1 MAQLG
6 IKSEEYKKTIR
17 NAQRNFEDI
26 CMTILYSDN
35 QKEVALAYDLF
46 FNSFK
51 DSIIKASKTILLSCV
66 EDVIFKILE
75 SSAES
80 AEDMTGDKYSPYSRL
95 VALAKRQETINKN
108 DKQLYLMYRK
118 QLAGVYQISNLS
130 KMLMFANISSDDD
143 LDLKNKY
150 LRNAF
155 HKNYI
160 K

>member
-6 IKSEEYKKTIR
+6 IVNKEYKKTIR
-17 NAQRNFEDI
+17 NAQHNFEDI

-35 QKEVALAYDLF
+35 QKEVALAYDLL

-51 DSIIKASKTILLSCV
+51 DSIIKTSNVILLSCI

-75 SSAES
+75 STAES
-80 AEDMTGDKYSPYSRL
+80 TEDVTGNKYSPYSRL
-95 VALAKRQETINKN
+95 VALAKKQEAINKN
-108 DKQLYLMYRK
+108 DIRLRL
-118 QLAGVYQISNLS
+118 VYGKPERTFQISNLS
-130 KMLMFANISSDDD
+130 KMLMFADISSNDD

>member
-1 MAQLG
+1 MGHLG
-6 IKSEEYKKTIR
+6 IRSEEYKKVIR
-17 NAQRNFEDI
+17 HSQRNFENI

-46 FNSFK
+46 FNSYK
-51 DSIIKASKTILLSCV
+51 ESIINASKVILLSCV

-75 SSAES
+75 STAES
-80 AEDMTGDKYSPYSRL
+80 TEDVTGDKYSPYSRL
-95 VALAKRQETINKN
+95 IALAKKQETINKKN
-108 DKQLYLMYRK
+108 IRLIYRK
-118 QLAGVYQISNLS
+118 QESTFQISNLS
-130 KMLMFANISSDDD
+130 KMLMFADTSSDDD